1 MNDSP
6 WNCDYAVGA
15 SGSVALGAHT
25 GTDFEIGDV
34 VSLRG
39 QPQLMTVESYCGECG
54 SVSVVWFA
62 GNEDDGWTLERDS
75 FDEDMLVNLDD
86 DD

>member
-6 WNCDYAVGA
+6 WCQDYAAPSA
-15 SGSVALGAHT
+15 SCPAPFA
-25 GTDFEIGDV
+25 IGDV

-39 QPQLMTVESYCGECG
+39 QPQLMTVEDYCEDCG
-54 SVSVVWFA
+54 AINVVWFG
-62 GNEDDGWTLERDS
+62 GNDNDGWTLERDS
-75 FDEDMLVNLDD
+75 FDEDMLINLDD